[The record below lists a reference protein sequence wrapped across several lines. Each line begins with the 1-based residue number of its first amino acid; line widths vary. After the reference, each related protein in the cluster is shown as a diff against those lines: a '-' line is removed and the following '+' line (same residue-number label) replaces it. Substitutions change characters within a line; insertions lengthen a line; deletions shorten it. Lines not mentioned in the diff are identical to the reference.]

1 MDGFLTNFQSHDRWV
16 KRVSLG
22 KSDNMRAIRA
32 RIQFRN
38 KIKREPLALEV
49 QAYMQDQF
57 VDQVTHKE
65 GSVAF

>member
-1 MDGFLTNFQSHDRWV
+1 
-16 KRVSLG
+16 
-22 KSDNMRAIRA
+22 MRAIRA

-65 GSVAF
+65 ISVAFRSGKEVSHTFGFLPD